1 MDDTFERSLT
11 LSFYPI
17 LTRNEF
23 SHEMVR
29 GMAVGG
35 TTGCITQCL
44 TFPAEF
50 VKTKMQLDGK
60 MDAPR
65 YQGNWDCVK
74 QITRKNGVY
83 GLYKGLPIALS
94 GKLAAVSCRFGA
106 AEYLKSKT
114 VGETGVLSTQQKV
127 ICGFGAG
134 IAEAVFAVTPFE
146 TIKVKYIQVQGQSK
160 PCGIIQETKNI
171 LKKEGAHGIYQGV
184 TATVLK
190 LGVDQMIK
198 FVIMDLL
205 KDFYKNRNDTKE
217 VPLLILAM
225 TGVTA
230 ASVAVFMSTPLDVVK
245 TRMQSFQGRDFKNFV
260 HCVKTIW
267 KDEKLMGFYKGT
279 LPRLSRGCVDLALT
293 QVLYGM
299 LSEQYNRLS
308 NRD

>member
-1 MDDTFERSLT
+1 MQVTSRYTYS
-11 LSFYPI
+11 
-17 LTRNEF
+17 
-23 SHEMVR
+23 
-29 GMAVGG
+29 
-35 TTGCITQCL
+35 TG
-44 TFPAEF
+44 
-50 VKTKMQLDGK
+50 QL
-60 MDAPR
+60 
-65 YQGNWDCVK
+65 N
-74 QITRKNGVY
+74 IF
-83 GLYKGLPIALS
+83 
-94 GKLAAVSCRFGA
+94 RFGA

-146 TIKVKYIQVQGQSK
+146 TIKVKYIQAQGSEEQSK

-205 KDFYKNRNDTKE
+205 KDFYKSQNDTKE
-217 VPLLILAM
+217 VPLPILAM

-267 KDEKLMGFYKGT
+267 KEEKLMGFVVKSQKTFCIYNNLAGSTKAHSHVCREGASI
-279 LPRLSRGCVDLALT
+279 SR
-293 QVLYGM
+293 
-299 LSEQYNRLS
+299 
-308 NRD
+308 